1 MPAVNRLRYGRELEK
16 QLGKGKGIEKS
27 QKRAVKKSAVK
38 KKPAKKKSLFEKTKR
53 RVKELLGGS
62 KTYSKKRYGP
72 AKNEWVDK
80 TYGESKKRVV
90 AKPKKKKFKTT
101 RTAAIEKRLRSA
113 GLTDKEISGLRGK

>member
-1 MPAVNRLRYGRELEK
+1 MPVVNRLRYGRELEK

-27 QKRAVKKSAVK
+27 QKRAVKKSVVK

-80 TYGESKKRVV
+80 TYGAS
-90 AKPKKKKFKTT
+90 KKKKK
-101 RTAAIEKRLRSA
+101 IKKRSEERRVGKECRSRW
-113 GLTDKEISGLRGK
+113 SPYH